1 MGSSKKGSSG
11 GQVDVKSF
19 PFQLYLG
26 QPASP
31 SLKIFLLRKKGKYA
45 GIRKRTMPNS
55 MSQNASVNKVF
66 EIVETEYL
74 SYYLYV
80 YISYV

>member
-26 QPASP
+26 LPASP
-31 SLKIFLLRKKGKYA
+31 SLKIFLPQKGENMLESGKEPCQILRAK
-45 GIRKRTMPNS
+45 MP
-55 MSQNASVNKVF
+55 Q
-66 EIVETEYL
+66 
-74 SYYLYV
+74 
-80 YISYV
+80 